1 MPYFNVPMD
10 DSIGMEE
17 IDSLDDL
24 HENCFNRIDGHETV
38 LVNELKQITSILKII
53 HENCRFL
60 CVCFNLEGF
69 LNEIAAYFIIAKEI
83 VKFNFVQFI
92 SVNHFDDYK
101 FVCFESSYR
110 FIN

>member
-1 MPYFNVPMD
+1 MD

-17 IDSLDDL
+17 IDSLDNL
-24 HENCFNRIDGHETV
+24 CENCFNCIDGHETV
-38 LVNELKQITSILKII
+38 LVNELKQIVASILKII

-69 LNEIAAYFIIAKEI
+69 LNEIAAYFIITKEI

-92 SVNHFDDYK
+92 AVDHFDDYK
-101 FVCFESSYR
+101 FVCFE
-110 FIN
+110 